1 MIKHTGEKNVPIFFT
16 HLPKIFPIL
25 LFHVLSYAYRSL
37 LCFCNYSI
45 DSFFLYNFP
54 ISGFTCLSEERLMEV
69 TEANFFVPPVLPFHK
84 LSTWEFEGAPLINS
98 KNKGK
103 ISFSLAPSF
112 QLCLMTLKVQVR
124 VLVTQSCP
132 TLCDPMD
139 CSLPGSSVHGIRQAR
154 IQEWVA
160 MSYLICYD

>member
-1 MIKHTGEKNVPIFFT
+1 MYPFF
-16 HLPKIFPIL
+16 
-25 LFHVLSYAYRSL
+25 SL
-37 LCFCNYSI
+37 IYQKYFQFYSFMFYHMHI
-45 DSFFLYNFP
+45 GHFYVFVIIVQIHSGITFFLYNFP

-84 LSTWEFEGAPLINS
+84 LSTWEFEGASLINS

>member
-1 MIKHTGEKNVPIFFT
+1 
-16 HLPKIFPIL
+16 
-25 LFHVLSYAYRSL
+25 
-37 LCFCNYSI
+37 
-45 DSFFLYNFP
+45 
-54 ISGFTCLSEERLMEV
+54 MEV
-69 TEANFFVPPVLPFHK
+69 TEANFFVPLVLPFHK
-84 LSTWEFEGAPLINS
+84 LSIWEFEGAPLINS

-103 ISFSLAPSF
+103 ISSLASSF
-112 QLCLMTLKVQVR
+112 QLCLMTLKVQVK

-139 CSLPGSSVHGIRQAR
+139 YSLPGSSVHGIRQAR